1 MQIRWENCRKGCRWS
16 VVDGIEPLPDSSQA
30 VCRASVLETRGTGPA
45 DVLAL
50 LETQGTGPVEVLVL
64 LKKRLEM
71 EDNFAFCSLLHG
83 DRPFRRASAKVSL
96 G

>member
-50 LETQGTGPVEVLVL
+50 L
-64 LKKRLEM
+64 KKRLDRG
-71 EDNFAFCSLLHG
+71 DNFAFCSLLCG
-83 DRPFRRASAKVSL
+83 DRPFRRGVRKS
-96 G
+96 

>member
-16 VVDGIEPLPDSSQA
+16 VVDGIEPLPDSSQV

-50 LETQGTGPVEVLVL
+50 L
-64 LKKRLEM
+64 KKRLEM
-71 EDNFAFCSLLHG
+71 DDNFAFCSLLRG
-83 DRPFRRASAKVSL
+83 DRPFRRGVRKS
-96 G
+96 

>member
-1 MQIRWENCRKGCRWS
+1 MNARWRLKK
-16 VVDGIEPLPDSSQA
+16 A
-30 VCRASVLETRGTGPA
+30 VGLETGSFRKYAQT
-45 DVLAL
+45 
-50 LETQGTGPVEVLVL
+50 ETLGTGPVEVLVL

-71 EDNFAFCSLLHG
+71 GDNFALCSILRG